1 VQFKVDAYDIH
12 RLWLGKY
19 NLPIALRSAG
29 SAVAGPIHRLAAVL
43 DAFGAAEG
51 RYLTH
56 LYSLGR
62 PDFT

>member
-1 VQFKVDAYDIH
+1 VHAA
-12 RLWLGKY
+12 
-19 NLPIALRSAG
+19 ALDMLT
-29 SAVAGPIHRLAAVL
+29 AVAAARAAALHRLAAVL